1 MNMKHGLAGVLAA
14 TALAC
19 VMPAGAHHSTAGFD
33 SSVVVAVEGTVT
45 QFRWINPHASIKV
58 DGKPMVDGKPSTTFP
73 TGVYTVEMTA
83 PIALVNSGWKR
94 SSLKVGDK
102 VTIYLNPMRNA
113 AVLKDGSQ
121 GGLYVGAVL
130 QDGEKLGRTDGKGAG
145 SAN

>member
-1 MNMKHGLAGVLAA
+1 MNMKHVLGVLAA

-19 VMPAGAHHSTAGFD
+19 GMPASAHHSTAGFD

-58 DGKPMVDGKPSTTFP
+58 DGKASGGFPS
-73 TGVYTVEMTA
+73 GVWTVEMTA
-83 PIALVNSGWKR
+83 PTVLVNAGWKR
-94 SSLKVGDK
+94 SSLKEGDK
-102 VTIYLNPMRNA
+102 VTIYVNPMRDA

-121 GGLYVGAVL
+121 GGLYVGAIL
-130 QDGEKLGRTDGKGAG
+130 QTGEKLGRTDGKGAG